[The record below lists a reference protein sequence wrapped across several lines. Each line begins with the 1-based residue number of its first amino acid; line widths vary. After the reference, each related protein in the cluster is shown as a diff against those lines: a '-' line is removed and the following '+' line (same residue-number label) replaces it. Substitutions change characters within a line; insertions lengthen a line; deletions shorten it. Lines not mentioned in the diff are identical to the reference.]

1 MSDITT
7 EQKLQLVQ
15 QVRSRYNE
23 NQYDMSNRERV
34 LYGKTS
40 IPLQAAGYG
49 EEPQSGEPYVSS
61 FKLRLLLALLLFGA
75 VVFMDVRHIKIGAFT
90 TEKLYGMIAA
100 DYEEKLEE
108 WVETLSDSVYRE
120 P

>member
-1 MSDITT
+1 MSDIPM
-7 EQKLQLVQ
+7 EQKLKLVQ

-23 NQYDMSNRERV
+23 NRFDMSNREQI
-34 LYGKTS
+34 LYGKTVTPPVEGFPS
-40 IPLQAAGYG
+40 
-49 EEPQSGEPYVSS
+49 EEPSVEKPFSS
-61 FKLRLLLALLLFGA
+61 FKLRLFFALLLFG
-75 VVFMDVRHIKIGAFT
+75 VIVFMDVKQIEIGGLT

-108 WVETLSDSVYRE
+108 WVEAMSGAVRTE